1 MQTNFPTEWSFVC
14 TAEKIHTQNYADR
27 IGIGKQSFVL
37 PRACATTITWSDCKL
52 YSYEYVQNVMYDFE
66 LPPEEV
72 LKSIVIAVAG
82 NDLHLPI
89 CK

>member
-1 MQTNFPTEWSFVC
+1 MPDK
-14 TAEKIHTQNYADR
+14 KIHKQNYADR
-27 IGIGKQSFVL
+27 IGIGKQCFVL
-37 PRACATTITWSDCKL
+37 PRACATTITWSDCKHITRT
-52 YSYEYVQNVMYDFE
+52 NVILMYDFE

-72 LKSIVIAVAG
+72 LKSIVVAG